1 MNKIIKNGT
10 RHNFKCYDRNGVL
23 VWREDNVPNLVV
35 TTGLNKIADE
45 YWSGS
50 GYTAAHYV
58 GLKSTGTAVLAD
70 TMASHASWTESV
82 IYSEATR
89 EALTFGAAAAGV
101 AAGATVSFSINA
113 SGTIGGTF
121 ITTDDE
127 KGVANGTLIVAADFS
142 SSHTVESG
150 YTLDDDITFTLA
162 N

>member
-1 MNKIIKNGT
+1 MNIIKNGT
-10 RHNFKCYDRNGVL
+10 MHNFKCYDREGKL
-23 VWREDNVPNLVV
+23 VWQEDNVPNLVV
-35 TTGLNKIADE
+35 TTGLNNILAE
-45 YWSGS
+45 YLSGS
-50 GYTAAHYV
+50 SYTAAFYV

-70 TMASHASWTESV
+70 TMASHASWTELE

-89 EALTFGAAAAGV
+89 EALTFGTPAAGV
-101 AAGATVSFSINA
+101 AAGVTVSFSINA

-121 ITTDDE
+121 ITT
-127 KGVANGTLIVAADFS
+127 NGTKGGTTGILIVAADFS

>member
-1 MNKIIKNGT
+1 MKTIKNGT
-10 RHNFKCYDRNGVL
+10 IHNFKCYDREGNL
-23 VWREDNVPNLVV
+23 VWREDNVHNLVV
-35 TTGLNKIADE
+35 TTGLNNMLDE
-45 YWSGS
+45 FLSGS
-50 GYTAAHYV
+50 SYTAAFYV

-70 TMASHASWTESV
+70 TMASHASWTELT
-82 IYSEATR
+82 IYSEGTR

-101 AAGATVSFSINA
+101 AAGVTVSFSING

-121 ITTDDE
+121 ITTDGT
-127 KGVANGTLIVAADFS
+127 KAATAGTLIVAADFS